1 MGSCT
6 ECVHFRRVQPASQL
20 MAAAIGLTAGGSE
33 VANAIAKI
41 VDDEQKLREADADI
55 KSKEGS
61 ADRMYWPAKPV
72 MSEYCGLQE
81 QKDIFFI
88 CEVKNR
94 ELLCKDFQQGQ
105 PERHACAECAHRVP
119 AEGNT
124 QDQRMEQSYT
134 QMITRAVVAQAS
146 PQGPQGL
153 LQSYRGGVSARKA
166 LEVAGAY
173 AAKGRVLS
181 KPEYL
186 DYCTKFSEKDDYV
199 VCSLQNRHNI
209 CWAWE
214 AKEPAG
220 EPAHGGTVST
230 SLHNSAPKTS
240 VKEEPMR
247 VDNNI
252 LAAGPPP
259 LTVEAADRS
268 IDLVD
273 FAVAAVRGIDLID
286 VTPAVRE
293 AWRHFLT
300 AHYQLMDL
308 EHRSFFA
315 NAPVMLGNIRSQWNL
330 MPPLQQAALRQM
342 WASVLPEM
350 LSWIDAAL
358 QGSVPMPATG
368 QFGYPAAPPQYGPPA
383 GMNAYP
389 AAPPAY
395 VPAAMNP
402 YQAVPSPYGPPT
414 MNPYAAPPQYGPPA
428 YANPYP
434 AAPPQY
440 GPPAYANPYP
450 AAPPQYG
457 PPVYANPYSAEEQR
471 SPDSMSNL
479 LHDIHRK
486 QQEKLDE
493 AMARD
498 SSGVEAAQIRS
509 QNDALNAQ
517 LLTNISHMQFESMMA
532 TARNIKS

>member
-20 MAAAIGLTAGGSE
+20 LAAAIGLTTGGSE

-61 ADRMYWPAKPV
+61 ADRMYWPAQPV

-81 QKDIFFI
+81 QKQIFFI

-94 ELLCKDFQQGQ
+94 ELQCKDFQPGRH
-105 PERHACAECAHRVP
+105 ERHACADCAHRVP

-173 AAKGRVLS
+173 AAKGRMLS

-186 DYCTKFSEKDDYV
+186 DYCARFSEQDEYV
-199 VCSLQNRHNI
+199 VCTLQNRHNT

-214 AKEPAG
+214 AKQPAREPARV
-220 EPAHGGTVST
+220 ETVSASVPDST
-230 SLHNSAPKTS
+230 AKTS
-240 VKEEPMR
+240 VKEEPMEM
-247 VDNNI
+247 DNNI

-268 IDLVD
+268 IDLID
-273 FAVAAVRGIDLID
+273 FVVAAVRGIDLID

-293 AWRHFLT
+293 AWRHFLSS
-300 AHYQLMDL
+300 HYQLMDL
-308 EHRSFFA
+308 EHRGFFA
-315 NAPVMLGNIRSQWNL
+315 SAPAMLSSIRSQWSL
-330 MPPLQQAALRQM
+330 MPPLQQAALQQI

-350 LSWIDAAL
+350 ISWIDAAL

-368 QFGYPAAPPQYGPPA
+368 QFGYPTAPPQYGPPPGMRAYPAAPPAYAPVAMNPYQAQPSPYGPPAMNPCAAPPQYGPPA
-383 GMNAYP
+383 M
-389 AAPPAY
+389 
-395 VPAAMNP
+395 
-402 YQAVPSPYGPPT
+402 SPYPP
-414 MNPYAAPPQYGPPA
+414 APPQYGPPA
-428 YANPYP
+428 YPN
-434 AAPPQY
+434 
-440 GPPAYANPYP
+440 
-450 AAPPQYG
+450 
-457 PPVYANPYSAEEQR
+457 VYSAGQQG

-479 LHDIHRK
+479 LHNVHRK

-493 AMARD
+493 AMSRD
-498 SSGVEAAQIRS
+498 SSGVEAAQIRA